1 MPDTVRFEDWAAQQ
15 GIGLSELAKI
25 NAAGIRLPVIFEK
38 NGEATLP
45 EDFVRVADIDLL
57 FRALQ
62 IKPRM
67 EVHTDDH
74 RDPSG
79 ADQSVRRPK
88 KHTKPLKRPSKGRQQ
103 LYFDPAE
110 LPPDALLT
118 VKDVAAW
125 SGFSV
130 VSIERRR
137 RLGQEPRFQRLA
149 PSGAIRYR
157 VADVA
162 AWLEAGR

>member
-1 MPDTVRFEDWAAQQ
+1 MSGTVSFEEWAARE
-15 GIGLSELAKI
+15 GIGLCELAKI
-25 NAAGIRLPVIFEK
+25 TAAGVRLPVIVQD
-38 NGEATLP
+38 NGDVLLP
-45 EDFVRVADIDLL
+45 AEFSEVANTPLL
-57 FRALQ
+57 LRALK
-62 IKPRM
+62 IEPRKQTALK
-67 EVHTDDH
+67 E
-74 RDPSG
+74 P
-79 ADQSVRRPK
+79 RPV
-88 KHTKPLKRPSKGRQQ
+88 TRPFGNFARPLKRPTKGRQT
-103 LYFDPAE
+103 LHFDPAE

-157 VADVA
+157 AADVA

>member
-1 MPDTVRFEDWAAQQ
+1 MPGTVLFEDWAARQ
-15 GIGLSELAKI
+15 GIGLAELAKI
-25 NAAGIRLPVIFEK
+25 TAAGVRLPIIIQDDGGVRLPADFAERANTQLLLRALNIEPSV
-38 NGEATLP
+38 ATP
-45 EDFVRVADIDLL
+45 VADCTDAGVKEPL
-57 FRALQ
+57 FRSLIPGKA
-62 IKPRM
+62 
-67 EVHTDDH
+67 
-74 RDPSG
+74 
-79 ADQSVRRPK
+79 
-88 KHTKPLKRPSKGRQQ
+88 LKRPSKGRQQ

-157 VADVA
+157 AADVA